1 MNGKTSYR
9 TLQKEKVL
17 DTIRK
22 RAGEHLNAMDIY
34 QSLKNQGVKI
44 GLTTIYRHLEKLTAE
59 GVVVKSVIDENTPA
73 CFEYCGNE
81 VHHHHEDCYHCKC
94 IRCGKL
100 IHLHCDDVKKLE
112 EHVSAEHGFHI
123 DMKRTVFFGL
133 CDECRRAAE

>member
-100 IHLHCDDVKKLE
+100 IHLHCEELNEIGEHLFKEHKFKLN
-112 EHVSAEHGFHI
+112 S
-123 DMKRTVFFGL
+123 MRTVFYGV
-133 CDECRRAAE
+133 CDECSQGS